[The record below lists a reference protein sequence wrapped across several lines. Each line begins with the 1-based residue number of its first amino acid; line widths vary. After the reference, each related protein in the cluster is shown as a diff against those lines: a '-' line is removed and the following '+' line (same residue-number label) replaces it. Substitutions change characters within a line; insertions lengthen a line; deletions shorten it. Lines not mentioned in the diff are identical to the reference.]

1 MQTDLLF
8 DQFDTLLTTPDDVAH
23 LEAAILQLAVRGK
36 LVPQDP
42 ADEPAVELLKR
53 IKVEKQQLIHEKK
66 IRRGKRLLPIKDTEI
81 PFELPGSWVWTRL
94 SDLGETQTGTTP
106 PRSNLDFYGDAYPF
120 VRPGNIA
127 DDLLVDYPDEGLS
140 ELGLEKGRLIQSNSV
155 LMVCIGSVGKVA
167 YVDRE
172 CSCNQQINALTP
184 FLGLDSR
191 FMVYFMRSPYF
202 QDKAMASASQT
213 TLPILNKGKWSQ
225 ISFPLPPLA
234 EQKRIVAKVDE
245 LLAQTRDLAAQLEQA
260 DAALAPAAQ
269 AAFQSLLDAQDTT
282 AQGQARR
289 RAAWQR
295 IADHFDTLTSDP
307 RTIEALKQT
316 VLQLA
321 VQGKLVPQDP
331 DDEPASVLI
340 EHIKEKK
347 AKLVRE
353 GTARRRKPLSPLKSS
368 EVPFELPASWAW
380 IKLDEIAEIA
390 GGVAKGRNL
399 SKSETIVL
407 PYLRVANVQRGY
419 LDLSKIKEI
428 VIKVDE
434 QEKYLLKDRD
444 LLLTEG
450 GDADKLGRSAI
461 WREEIPNCIHQNH
474 IFRARPYLSELAS
487 EWIMLCTN
495 SRYGRDYFLSSAK
508 QTTNLA
514 SINMT
519 QLRNLPIVLP
529 PLAEQKRIAAKV
541 EALLELCDA
550 LAAEVAAAEEV
561 RARLL
566 QVVLN
571 RG

>member
-331 DDEPASVLI
+331 NDEPATELLKRI
-340 EHIKEKK
+340 RAEREQ
-347 AKLVRE
+347 LVRE
-353 GTARRRKPLSPLKSS
+353 GEISNPRDIPPIDPD
-368 EVPFELPASWAW
+368 EVPFALPDGWVWSR
-380 IKLDEIAEIA
+380 LGEST
-390 GGVAKGRNL
+390 V
-399 SKSETIVL
+399 IVL
-407 PYLRVANVQRGY
+407 GQSPPSTTYNSVGEGLPFYQGKKDFGEMYPTPTQWCSEPKKIAQKDDVLISVRAPVGPTNLCEEESCIGRGLAAIRSLAGVSPFYLLYMMRAFEA
-419 LDLSKIKEI
+419 DLSGKGFGTTFTAITG
-428 VIKVDE
+428 
-434 QEKYLLKDRD
+434 KDLRRF
-444 LLLTEG
+444 L
-450 GDADKLGRSAI
+450 
-461 WREEIPNCIHQNH
+461 IP
-474 IFRARPYLSELAS
+474 
-487 EWIMLCTN
+487 
-495 SRYGRDYFLSSAK
+495 
-508 QTTNLA
+508 
-514 SINMT
+514 
-519 QLRNLPIVLP
+519 LP
-529 PLAEQKRIAAKV
+529 PRAEQKRIVAKV
-541 EALLELCDA
+541 DALLALCDA

-566 QVVLN
+566 RAVLD
-571 RG
+571 GG